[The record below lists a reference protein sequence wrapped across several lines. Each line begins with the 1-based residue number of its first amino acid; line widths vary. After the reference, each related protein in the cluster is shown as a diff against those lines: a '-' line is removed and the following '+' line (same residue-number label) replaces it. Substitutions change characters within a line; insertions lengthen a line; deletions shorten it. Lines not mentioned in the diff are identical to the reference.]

1 MMDRGP
7 RGYCRFETDARGG
20 ATTLCSKRRK
30 LEEKIASLI
39 KSIRLAKKVVGGAE
53 FWRDTRPGWTGWC

>member
-20 ATTLCSKRRK
+20 AITMSNSGGK

-53 FWRDTRPGWTGWC
+53 LWCDTRPGWTGLC